1 MNFRE
6 DVNKTVTVS
15 VIDGGRDGEG
25 REETLMRTRVVWGEG
40 SGKVYHSGGSSEELE
55 RLFVTGLAIV
65 DRLVR
70 GRDPHFE
77 RSVTNES
84 IFGGEE

>member
-25 REETLMRTRVVWGEG
+25 REETLMRTRVV
-40 SGKVYHSGGSSEELE
+40 
-55 RLFVTGLAIV
+55 
-65 DRLVR
+65 
-70 GRDPHFE
+70 
-77 RSVTNES
+77 
-84 IFGGEE
+84 